1 MEKYIV
7 TGMGH
12 AWSGGSSSGSYTD
25 PTGPDCS
32 LIMYN
37 FFMSVT
43 GGTTVV
49 DKAQLQ
55 SAVNAAAA
63 IDLSLYT
70 AGSAASVTAALNTAN
85 AVLADEDATQAQVDA
100 AASGLNN
107 AVAALV
113 ELTPTVDK
121 SQLQSAVNAAAAI
134 DLSLYTAGSAASVTA
149 ALNTANAVLADED
162 ATQAQVDAAA
172 SGLNNAVAALVELA
186 PAEGTFISG
195 TYQYRNYKLYVP
207 GSYVSGTAMPMMVML
222 HAGAQDPDI
231 FASETQMNEQ
241 ADARGFFVLY
251 PDQPYTANY
260 TKCWNWFLTADQT
273 RGSGEPAIIAGI
285 TTQVMSQ
292 YSIDESRVYVS
303 GLGAGGA
310 MAVIMGATYPDLYSG
325 IGVAEGLE
333 YKAAT
338 STYSAY
344 LSMISGGPSPATQ
357 GQLAYNAM
365 GNYADV
371 IPVIVFQGSA
381 DTTVYPVNGN
391 QVISQW
397 AKTND
402 LADDGTANNSI
413 DDTADTTIT
422 GTVNVPN
429 GKSYTQYIYEDGNGN
444 TVMEKYI
451 VNGMGYAWSGGSA
464 DGVKTDLTGPD
475 MTNILCDFFLM

>member
-1 MEKYIV
+1 S
-7 TGMGH
+7 
-12 AWSGGSSSGSYTD
+12 AA
-25 PTGPDCS
+25 
-32 LIMYN
+32 
-37 FFMSVT
+37 SVT
-43 GGTTVV
+43 AALNTANTVLADEDATQAQVNAAASELNSAVAALVELNPTV
-49 DKAQLQ
+49 DKSQLQ

-70 AGSAASVTAALNTAN
+70 AASAASVTAALNTAN
-85 AVLADEDATQAQVDA
+85 TVLADEDATQAQVDA

-113 ELTPTVDK
+113 ELTP
-121 SQLQSAVNAAAAI
+121 
-134 DLSLYTAGSAASVTA
+134 
-149 ALNTANAVLADED
+149 
-162 ATQAQVDAAA
+162 
-172 SGLNNAVAALVELA
+172 
-186 PAEGTFISG
+186 AEGTFISG

-207 GSYVSGTAMPMMVML
+207 GSYVSGTDMPMMVML

-231 FASETQMNEQ
+231 FASETQMNDE

-273 RGSGEPAIIAGI
+273 RGSGEAAIIAGI

-422 GTVNVPN
+422 GTVNVPD

-464 DGVKTDLTGPD
+464 DGVKTDPTGPD